1 MLLECEDISGSEKLC
16 FEVLRSLLVVKEHVE
31 HGDVV
36 HGWVGGRHGYTCGV
50 LDWNENEK
58 GYPAFGCVV
67 HFPSTWSPSYK
78 GGRYTVGYSW

>member
-1 MLLECEDISGSEKLC
+1 MSRARKLC

-50 LDWNENEK
+50 LGRMWNDEVTPLTGVSYTFRPLGPPFRR
-58 GYPAFGCVV
+58 GYRPLLGSVDV
-67 HFPSTWSPSYK
+67 SM
-78 GGRYTVGYSW
+78 V